1 MFMVCFILN
10 CCPCEK
16 KEEKLGHVSRERL
29 PSDDD
34 DDDDDDM
41 KKKVMIKPP
50 PPPPMM
56 KK

>member
-34 DDDDDDM
+34 DDDM